1 MKKFI
6 LPLLAIMA
14 LFVSCSDDSEGT
26 QPYDNTFYGNL
37 IYNAAIVASDAKCD
51 VSIVDNVAT
60 VTLYAVKF
68 APAMPAMDIV
78 IPGIS
83 CVKSNTGYLLSAEN
97 VVPLVA
103 GVPVEAYAMSKVT
116 GEISGGAFTVSCVTS
131 RGTIVFDNR
140 FAMPGNPALSDSSY
154 AGELLV
160 GGFAKNTVVDVTFN
174 EAASTVDIVIN
185 DAKFAENMPLVIDI
199 ALRGI
204 PYTSDETITFAAT
217 DVVPYINAEPEP
229 VNAYTFATFEGN
241 IVGGRLVLAAKMS
254 ENLAPYVAGKVF
266 EFSGEIVE

>member
-1 MKKFI
+1 MKNLI

-37 IYNAAIVASDAKCD
+37 IYNAAIVDCDAKCD
-51 VSIVDNVAT
+51 ISIVDNVAT

-78 IPGIS
+78 IPAIS
-83 CVKSNTGYLLSAEN
+83 CVKSNAGYLLSADN

-116 GEISGGAFTVSCVTS
+116 GEVAGGSFTISCVTA

-140 FAMPGNPALSDSSY
+140 FAMPENPTLSDGSY
-154 AGELLV
+154 VGELVV
-160 GGFAKNTVVDVTFN
+160 GGFAKNTVVDVAFN

-185 DAKFAENMPLVIDI
+185 DAKFADNMPLVIDI
-199 ALRGI
+199 TLKDI
-204 PYTSDETITFAAT
+204 PYTSGETIAFTAT

-254 ENLAPYVAGKVF
+254 ESLASYVAGKVF